1 VTGKAKAL
9 VLRMVVCAIEGET
22 GKLKSLH
29 EKFMRESRLHVT
41 IAEILEFKKEQR
53 ETA

>member
-1 VTGKAKAL
+1 
-9 VLRMVVCAIEGET
+9 MVVCAIEGENE
-22 GKLKSLH
+22 KLKLLYDAYT
-29 EKFMRESRLHVT
+29 RETRLHVT